1 MATSSVPR
9 ARRRFRFGHLIL
21 ILVLLAGLIGAAL
34 PWIRKQQQASLQTR
48 ALDNL
53 RQLGTALFE
62 FDSEYGTFPD
72 DNTAEDVKENTGTVL
87 ILSGPY
93 SNDYFRQI
101 IAEDL
106 ARERAFWC
114 KTSFSPK
121 KPDDITDPPSRAL

>member
-1 MATSSVPR
+1 MATSSIPR

-21 ILVLLAGLIGAAL
+21 ILVILAGLIGAAL
-34 PWIRKQQQASLQTR
+34 PWIRKQQQASLQTQ

-53 RQLGTALFE
+53 RQLGTALFA
-62 FDSEYGTFPD
+62 FDSEYGSFPD
-72 DNTAEDVKENTGTVL
+72 NNTAEDVKENTGTVL